1 MSIRM
6 SGSWHKN
13 SMLAIPMGQ
22 HTIPCVSPAIALF
35 IREYIGGVLLGQCG
49 TLLKIYTIVEKHYSI
64 HNAVS

>member
-22 HTIPCVSPAIALF
+22 HTIPWVSPAIALF
-35 IREYIGGVLLGQCG
+35 IREYWGSIIR
-49 TLLKIYTIVEKHYSI
+49 TMWYTIKIYTIVGKHYSI